1 MNKVW
6 LIAKK
11 EWKDIFRSK
20 TFIYMLILLI
30 LLTIISL
37 SVSFLIFNNQV
48 TEYHNSLEVLKQIGK
63 LPDSPPPRLY
73 PLNLLRGVVDYVE
86 IIGAILGIIL
96 GYISISKER
105 NTKALKLL
113 LTRPITKKDIAYG
126 KIIGNTLFVLA
137 LMLIIGV
144 IILFA
149 TFLIGGVVL
158 TGTELL
164 KISLFVLF
172 STMYIMI
179 FFMLSFFFS
188 LQQKTISH
196 ALIVSFI
203 VWLVFVLIF
212 PQIGDT
218 MDPDNQ
224 VPGGFFSS
232 MNLNKT
238 QELQVMAKFQ
248 NYETIRG
255 GIEQLSITK
264 HYERIMFAL
273 FGVKKIYNDK
283 PLTQIMYENW
293 SNLLWI
299 LLFLICGFFADYFLL
314 LKNKNYLGG

>member
-1 MNKVW
+1 MNKLL

-37 SVSFLIFNNQV
+37 SVSFLVFNNQV

-63 LPDSPPPRLY
+63 LPDTPPPKLY
-73 PLNLLRGVVDYVE
+73 PLNLLRGVVDYIE

-113 LTRPITKKDIAYG
+113 LTRPITKNDLTYG
-126 KIIGNTLFVLA
+126 KIIGNTLFVLS
-137 LMLIIGV
+137 LMFIIG
-144 IILFA
+144 IIIFLA
-149 TFLIGGVVL
+149 TFAIGGVVL
-158 TGTELL
+158 TAIELL
-164 KISLFVLF
+164 KLLLFVLF

-188 LQQKTISH
+188 LQQKTISN
-196 ALIVSFI
+196 ALVMAFI
-203 VWLVFVLIF
+203 IWLVFVLIF

-224 VPGGFFSS
+224 VPGGFFAS

-238 QELQVMAKFQ
+238 QEYAVMDKFKS
-248 NYETIRG
+248 YETIRG

-264 HYERIMFAL
+264 HYEREMFAI
-273 FGVKKIYNDK
+273 FGVKKKYNAL
-283 PLTQIMYENW
+283 PLTQILLENW
-293 SNLLWI
+293 SNLAWI
-299 LLFLICGFFADYFLL
+299 IIFLVGGFFADYFLL
-314 LKNKNYLGG
+314 LRNKNYLGG